1 MKSAEILELVRAGYT
16 KEEIAA
22 MDADKETPTDTKTV
36 TLTEPAAP
44 VTPPKEDKPEPKPEP
59 AAPVHTPTE
68 SEKLLAALGLKLDGL
83 TQAVQ
88 ASNVNRIEGH
98 ASAPTTD
105 EILAAIINPHLN
117 DKPDKEG

>member
-1 MKSAEILELVRAGYT
+1 MKSSEILELVRAGYT

-22 MDADKETPTDTKTV
+22 MDTDKETPTDTKT
-36 TLTEPAAP
+36 EPAKP
-44 VTPPKEDKPEPKPEP
+44 VDPPKEDKPEPKSDNKTEP

-98 ASAPTTD
+98 ANAPTTD

>member
-1 MKSAEILELVRAGYT
+1 MKSSEILELVRAGYT

-22 MDADKETPTDTKTV
+22 MDTDKETPTDTK
-36 TLTEPAAP
+36 TEPAAP
-44 VTPPKEDKPEPKPEP
+44 VTPPKEDKPEPKPDNKPEP

-88 ASNVNRIEGH
+88 ASNVNRIEGKPN
-98 ASAPTTD
+98 APTTD
-105 EILAAIINPHLN
+105 DILAAIINPHLN

>member
-1 MKSAEILELVRAGYT
+1 MKSSEILELVRAGYT

-22 MDADKETPTDTKTV
+22 MDTDKETPTDTKT
-36 TLTEPAAP
+36 EPAEP
-44 VTPPKEDKPEPKPEP
+44 VTPPKEDKPEPKTEP

-98 ASAPTTD
+98 ANAPTTD
-105 EILAAIINPHLN
+105 DILAAIINPHIN
-117 DKPDKEG
+117 DKEG